1 MLIQICENY
10 RANYSGMTIQ
20 HFGSLFKTFDI
31 YPITMV
37 KGFLHSYAV
46 KQDIK
51 ICDLTWHSFI
61 SEIVTRFEGAG
72 NHSVL
77 LDFLEK
83 VAEDGYLRDKR
94 QQEFVMDLMK
104 LNVPKLFA
112 KKEEADETASREDT
126 RVARAFQDFLAS
138 YINRNALKK
147 IIIIEM
153 MVSSVSLDCM
163 TGLHRQYLNTT

>member
-1 MLIQICENY
+1 
-10 RANYSGMTIQ
+10 
-20 HFGSLFKTFDI
+20 
-31 YPITMV
+31 
-37 KGFLHSYAV
+37 
-46 KQDIK
+46 
-51 ICDLTWHSFI
+51 
-61 SEIVTRFEGAG
+61 
-72 NHSVL
+72 
-77 LDFLEK
+77 
-83 VAEDGYLRDKR
+83 
-94 QQEFVMDLMK
+94 MDLMK